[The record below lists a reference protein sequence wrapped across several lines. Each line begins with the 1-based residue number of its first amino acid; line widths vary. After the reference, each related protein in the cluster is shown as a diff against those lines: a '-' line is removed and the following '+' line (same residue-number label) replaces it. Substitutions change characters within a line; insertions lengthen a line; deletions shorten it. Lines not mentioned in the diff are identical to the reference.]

1 LPPVSSKGSTE
12 VAMSGPL
19 SLRITEVF
27 TSLQGEA
34 LTSGLPTTFIRLT
47 GCPLRCVYCDSEYA
61 FQGGVLRLIDDL
73 VLQVRETGVSRV
85 CVTGGEPLAQPNCW
99 PLLKA
104 LCDAGFEVSLETS
117 GAMDITGVDTRVSIV
132 LDLKTPGSGE
142 TSKNLLS
149 NLELI
154 QSKDQIKVV
163 VTSEDD
169 FRWFEFFCDD
179 YPSVYN
185 AGVVWVSPSYGE
197 IDLKQLA
204 SLILSSRHPYRM
216 QLQLHK
222 QVWGEE
228 TGR

>member
-1 LPPVSSKGSTE
+1 
-12 VAMSGPL
+12 MSEPL

-61 FQGGVLRLIDDL
+61 FHGGSQRFIDDL
-73 VLQVRETGVSRV
+73 VQEVGETDVNRV

-99 PLLKA
+99 PLLNS
-104 LCDAGFEVSLETS
+104 LCDSGFEVSLETS
-117 GAMDITGVDTRVSIV
+117 GAIDIKNVDTRVSIV

-142 TSKNLLS
+142 SSRNLLS

-154 QSKDQIKVV
+154 QSKDQVKAV

-169 FRWFEFFCDD
+169 FRWFELFCDEN
-179 YPSVYN
+179 PSVFN
-185 AGVVWVSPSYGE
+185 AGVVWISPSYGQ

-204 SLILSSRHPYRM
+204 SLILSSKHPYRM

-222 QVWGEE
+222 QIWGEE
-228 TGR
+228 IGR

>member
-1 LPPVSSKGSTE
+1 
-12 VAMSGPL
+12 MSESL

-61 FQGGVLRLIDDL
+61 FQGGVQRSITSL
-73 VLQVRETGVSRV
+73 VSEARDAGVTRV

-99 PLLKA
+99 PLLKS
-104 LCDAGFEVSLETS
+104 LCDSGFEVSLETS
-117 GAMDITGVDTRVSIV
+117 GAMDINGVDERVSVV

-142 TSKNLLS
+142 SSKNLLS
-149 NLELI
+149 NLDLI
-154 QSKDQIKVV
+154 KSKDQIKVV

-169 FRWFEFFCDD
+169 FRWFELFCDE
-179 YPSVYN
+179 YPSVFN

-197 IDLKQLA
+197 IDLAQLA
-204 SLILSSRHPYRM
+204 SLILSSKHPYRM

-222 QVWGEE
+222 QIWGEE
-228 TGR
+228 SGR

>member
-1 LPPVSSKGSTE
+1 
-12 VAMSGPL
+12 MSEPR

-61 FQGGVLRLIDDL
+61 FQGGTQRLINDL
-73 VLQVRETGVSRV
+73 VHEVIATGVNRV
-85 CVTGGEPLAQPNCW
+85 CVTGGEPLAQPNCLH
-99 PLLKA
+99 LLKA
-104 LCDAGFEVSLETS
+104 LCDSGVEVSLETS
-117 GAMDITGVDTRVSIV
+117 GAMDIRGVDPSVSIV

-142 TSKNLLS
+142 SSKNLLS

-163 VTSEDD
+163 MTSEDD
-169 FRWFEFFCDD
+169 FRWFELFCDEH
-179 YPSVYN
+179 PAVFH
-185 AGVVWVSPSYGE
+185 AGVIWISPSFGE

-204 SLILSSRHPYRM
+204 SLILSSKHPYRM

-222 QVWGEE
+222 QIWGEE
-228 TGR
+228 SGR

>member
-1 LPPVSSKGSTE
+1 
-12 VAMSGPL
+12 MSEPL

-61 FQGGVLRLIDDL
+61 FHGGSQRFIDDL
-73 VLQVRETGVSRV
+73 VQEVGETGVNRV

-99 PLLKA
+99 PLLNS
-104 LCDAGFEVSLETS
+104 LCDSGFEVSLETS
-117 GAMDITGVDTRVSIV
+117 GAMDIKHVDTRVSIV

-142 TSKNLLS
+142 SSRNLLS

-154 QSKDQIKVV
+154 QSKDQIKAV

-169 FRWFEFFCDD
+169 FRWFELFCDEN
-179 YPSVYN
+179 PSVFN
-185 AGVVWVSPSYGE
+185 AGVVWISPSYGQ

-204 SLILSSRHPYRM
+204 SLILSSKHPYRM

-222 QVWGEE
+222 QIWGEE
-228 TGR
+228 IGR

>member
-1 LPPVSSKGSTE
+1 MTE
-12 VAMSGPL
+12 PL

-61 FQGGVLRLIDDL
+61 FQGGTQRLIDNL
-73 VLQVRETGVSRV
+73 VDEVVAIGVKRV

-104 LCDAGFEVSLETS
+104 LCDSDLEVSLETS
-117 GAMDITGVDTRVSIV
+117 GAMDIKHIDPRVSVV

-142 TSKNLLS
+142 SSKNLLS

-169 FRWFEFFCDD
+169 FRWFELFCDEH
-179 YPSVYN
+179 PSVFN
-185 AGVVWVSPSYGE
+185 AGVIWISPSYGE
-197 IDLKQLA
+197 MDLKQLA
-204 SLILSSRHPYRM
+204 SLILSSKNPYRM

-222 QVWGEE
+222 QIWGEE
-228 TGR
+228 SGR

>member
-1 LPPVSSKGSTE
+1 MTE
-12 VAMSGPL
+12 PL

-61 FQGGVLRLIDDL
+61 FQGGTLRLIDDL
-73 VLQVRETGVSRV
+73 VDEVVAIGVKRV

-104 LCDAGFEVSLETS
+104 LCDSGVEVSLETS
-117 GAMDITGVDTRVSIV
+117 GAMDIRGVDPRVSIV

-142 TSKNLLS
+142 SSKNLLS

-169 FRWFEFFCDD
+169 FRWFELFCDEHQ
-179 YPSVYN
+179 SVFN

-204 SLILSSRHPYRM
+204 TLILSSKHPYRM

-222 QVWGEE
+222 QIWGEE
-228 TGR
+228 SGR

>member
-1 LPPVSSKGSTE
+1 MTD
-12 VAMSGPL
+12 PL

-27 TSLQGEA
+27 RSLQGEA

-61 FQGGVLRLIDDL
+61 FQGGTQRLIDDL
-73 VLQVRETGVSRV
+73 VDEVVAIGVKRV

-104 LCDAGFEVSLETS
+104 LCDSDLEVSLETS
-117 GAMDITGVDTRVSIV
+117 GAMDIKHVDPRVSVV

-142 TSKNLLS
+142 SSKNLLS

-154 QSKDQIKVV
+154 QAKDQIKVV

-169 FRWFEFFCDD
+169 FRWFELFCDEH
-179 YPSVYN
+179 PSVFN
-185 AGVVWVSPSYGE
+185 AGVIWISPSYGE
-197 IDLKQLA
+197 MDLKQLA
-204 SLILSSRHPYRM
+204 SLILSSKNPYRM

-222 QVWGEE
+222 QIWGEE
-228 TGR
+228 SGR